1 MGLEIE
7 FNFQLNNVV
16 QVAAPPEPLLEEEA
30 GIRGLLWALKQ
41 QESYKTRFLIPRKAV
56 RDTDLW
62 FYSRLSLNLVVP
74 VPEKIL
80 VSKVR
85 VGDFKEWFMKG

>member
-1 MGLEIE
+1 M
-7 FNFQLNNVV
+7 
-16 QVAAPPEPLLEEEA
+16 
-30 GIRGLLWALKQ
+30 RGLLWALKQ

-62 FYSRLSLNLVVP
+62 FNSRLSLNLVVP

>member
-1 MGLEIE
+1 MFKSRPAG
-7 FNFQLNNVV
+7 
-16 QVAAPPEPLLEEEA
+16 AAVGEEA

-41 QESYKTRFLIPRKAV
+41 QESYKTRFLIPRTAV

-62 FYSRLSLNLVVP
+62 FNSRLSLNLVVP